1 MVLIGLIN
9 DFTIE
14 KLEELVERQLNEDDN
29 IINEYIFND
38 DIEEYELSNIYHVNS
53 YEIHD
58 CDLEK
63 EYHVKEYGYKKIIL
77 YVESENECL
86 VCSQTND
93 RSCCRVK
100 VVDIDTYTDKLQIYN
115 AYISEDVLYDAYKEY
130 IEYFEEMV
138 E

>member
-1 MVLIGLIN
+1 MVLLGLFN

-38 DIEEYELSNIYHVNS
+38 DIEEYELSNIYHV
-53 YEIHD
+53 
-58 CDLEK
+58 
-63 EYHVKEYGYKKIIL
+63 KEYGYKKIIL
-77 YVESENECL
+77 YVESENECF

-93 RSCCRVK
+93 RSYCTVK
-100 VVDIDTYTDKLQIYN
+100 VVDMDTYTDKLQIYN